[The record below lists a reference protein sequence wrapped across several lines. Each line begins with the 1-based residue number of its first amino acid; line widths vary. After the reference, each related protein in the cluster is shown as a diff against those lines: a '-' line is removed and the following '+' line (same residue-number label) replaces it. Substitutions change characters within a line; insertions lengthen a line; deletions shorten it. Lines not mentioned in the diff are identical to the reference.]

1 MGLVLTKTNK
11 AFAAAGWEN
20 GRVLQR
26 KQEVTSALCTSSR
39 AQCRHSP
46 ARKAEFCIIIWASS
60 SSLFQIK
67 TAVKRIQF
75 HWHSCPF
82 ALLSAQ
88 LWESRFTFSL
98 HSLIPRVHK
107 SHSSCVLWQ
116 WDKHRRQRGLGAA
129 VGVQLLLCQW
139 GYNNI
144 SLRTNTRCKTKIPA
158 ACRCC

>member
-1 MGLVLTKTNK
+1 MKHLQQQVERTTGSCRESRRWPLHCAPPHALS
-11 AFAAAGWEN
+11 AGTALL
-20 GRVLQR
+20 GRLN
-26 KQEVTSALCTSSR
+26 S
-39 AQCRHSP
+39 
-46 ARKAEFCIIIWASS
+46 ASS
-60 SSLFQIK
+60 YEPQAHPSFRLK

-75 HWHSCPF
+75 HRHSCPF

-88 LWESRFTFSL
+88 LWESRFAFSL

-144 SLRTNTRCKTKIPA
+144 SLWTNTRCKTKIPA